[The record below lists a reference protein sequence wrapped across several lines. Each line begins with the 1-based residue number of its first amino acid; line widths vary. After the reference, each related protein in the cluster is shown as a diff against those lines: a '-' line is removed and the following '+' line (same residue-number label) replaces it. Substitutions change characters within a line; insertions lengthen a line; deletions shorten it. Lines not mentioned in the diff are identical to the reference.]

1 MSGFLF
7 AFLAVLLAGIGARD
21 QVLVAGLTAKQG
33 QRGALLLTAIAVSAA
48 TAAVAAWAALMVV
61 PLLPGSGSRV
71 FFAAL
76 ALGLAGAEL
85 LLISPKVPQGE
96 PTHSLG
102 ATAIVL
108 AAQQITDAARFVV
121 LGLAAA
127 TGAPIAAGVGG
138 AAAGGVVVAIGWL
151 AADDLLKLRLRPVRI
166 VAGVVLLAV
175 AGWLG
180 FGVLNR

>member
-7 AFLAVLLAGIGARD
+7 TFLAVLLAGIGARD
-21 QVLVAGLTAKQG
+21 QVLVAGLTARQG
-33 QRGALLLTAIAVSAA
+33 QRGGLLLTAIGVSVA
-48 TAAVAAWAALMVV
+48 TAAVAAWAALMVL
-61 PLLPGSGSRV
+61 PMLPGSGARV

-85 LLISPKVPQGE
+85 LLVRPKVPQGE

-108 AAQQITDAARFVV
+108 AAQQLTDAARFVV

-127 TGAPIAAGVGG
+127 TAAPISAGIGG
-138 AAAGGVVVAIGWL
+138 AAAGALVVASGWL
-151 AADDLLKLRLRPVRI
+151 AGDDLLKLRLRPVRI
-166 VAGVVLLAV
+166 TAGIVLLGV
-175 AGWLG
+175 AGWLAA
-180 FGVLNR
+180 GVLDR

>member
-7 AFLAVLLAGIGARD
+7 TFLAVLLTGIGARD
-21 QVLVAGLTAKQG
+21 QVLVAGLTARLG
-33 QRGALLLTAIAVSAA
+33 QRGGLLLTAIAVSVV
-48 TAAVAAWAALMVV
+48 TAAIAAWAALMVV
-61 PLLPGSGSRV
+61 PMLPGSGARV

-85 LLISPKVPQGE
+85 LLVAPKPPQGE

-108 AAQQITDAARFVV
+108 AAQQLTDAARFVV

-127 TGAPIAAGVGG
+127 TGAPISAGIGG
-138 AAAGGVVVAIGWL
+138 AAAGAAVVASGWL
-151 AADDLLKLRLRPVRI
+151 ASEDLLKLRLQPVRI
-166 VAGVVLLAV
+166 VAGIVLLGV
-175 AGWLG
+175 AGWLA
-180 FGVLNR
+180 FGALNS

>member
-7 AFLAVLLAGIGARD
+7 TFLAVLLAGIGARD
-21 QVLVAGLTAKQG
+21 QVLVAGLTARQG
-33 QRGALLLTAIAVSAA
+33 QRGGVLLTAIAVSVV
-48 TAAVAAWAALMVV
+48 TAAVAAWAARLVV
-61 PLLPGSGSRV
+61 PLLPGSGARM

-85 LLISPKVPQGE
+85 LLVRPKPPEGE

-108 AAQQITDAARFVV
+108 AAQQVTDAARFVI

-127 TGAPIAAGVGG
+127 TGAPISAGIGG
-138 AAAGGVVVAIGWL
+138 AAAGAAVIAVGWL
-151 AADDLLKLRLRPVRI
+151 AGEDLLKLRLRPVRI
-166 VAGVVLLAV
+166 VAGAVLLGVTA
-175 AGWLG
+175 WLAY
-180 FGVLNR
+180 GVLNR